1 MQFLKSLFCLQGVD
15 NRPRFFAICCAVYV
29 IFIMT
34 ISAFTGQAFISLTIL
49 ALFTPALAFTSLRR
63 LKDAKLNTNWL
74 FVPTVIFVLTSL
86 IIIFSE
92 INNSYYLLIIPAICF
107 TALLTYP
114 SIRTKNSLPFNYVLG
129 YFGPV
134 DMSEYQQITHQGKQA
149 KFRIE
154 PTLVGNNS
162 VELDSNEQGDF
173 QSYETNFTGRKSQ
186 KHIDFGER
194 VRLKL
199 FGNKKIRLALIIVFI
214 VTFVTILASSVA
226 EFLSYNETTQAVER
240 SPHQEI
246 MTDNAL
252 ERMHPLSMPDDFS
265 LFLSQYNGIIINW
278 QADEVSTPL
287 LWSQDSA
294 IGESSCQQISFN
306 KGNPIRT
313 LLVQVEPSTE
323 AANGTYNN
331 YFATFSPL
339 DSQALVQALA
349 FRGSFSLC
357 GYDFSLKGSQAAL
370 GANKMYANW
379 VEY

>member
-1 MQFLKSLFCLQGVD
+1 MQGVD